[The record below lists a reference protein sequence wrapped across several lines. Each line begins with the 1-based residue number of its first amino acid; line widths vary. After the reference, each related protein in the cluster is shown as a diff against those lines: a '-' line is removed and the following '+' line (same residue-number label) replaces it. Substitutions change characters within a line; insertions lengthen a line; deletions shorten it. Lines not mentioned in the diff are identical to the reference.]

1 MTKSRGLI
9 WRYYAYR
16 ATNSA
21 GFYVPIAIL
30 FLEDK
35 GFGLDFVGFA
45 YAVFSFAM
53 VAGEV
58 PSGYLADWLGR
69 RETLALGSGLRVVTL
84 GAYPFADSAL
94 AYLALHV
101 VWATGWAFR
110 SGISDAWLY
119 EVLQARFDES
129 EFARIEGRGSTALL
143 ATSAAAAVVGGV
155 LYGVEPGLP
164 FLVNAAL
171 AGLGIPILF
180 SFPRVE
186 TGANDANTAD
196 GGDALTVREAVRML
210 RLQVERPEVRWLVA
224 YAALFS
230 GLFSVTRVFEQPS
243 LEAVGIPA
251 AGLGALYAGFKL
263 VSAGAASTAG
273 WFEQRLG
280 TRRVFALLVPV
291 YGLAFAGIAVFPPFV
306 VAVLFL
312 NRGIRVLTRP
322 IRNQYLNDRL
332 DDVGRA
338 TVLSGASMALS
349 LAGGVAKVLGGWLVA
364 GTGPLRLLPWAGVAT
379 AGAAGVLWLAVSPV
393 RDESEATA
401 SGESDRPTPSN

>member
-1 MTKSRGLI
+1 MTDSRGLI
-9 WRYYAYR
+9 WRYYAFR

-21 GFYVPIAIL
+21 GFYVPVAIL

-53 VAGEV
+53 VAGEI

-69 RETLALGSGLRVVTL
+69 RETLALGSGLRAATL
-84 GAYPFADSAL
+84 GAYPFADSAP

-101 VWATGWAFR
+101 VWATGWALR

-119 EVLQARFDES
+119 EVLEVRFDES

-164 FLVNAAL
+164 FLVNAVL

-180 SFPRVE
+180 SFPRIE
-186 TGANDANTAD
+186 ADASD
-196 GGDALTVREAVRML
+196 GDALTVGEAVEML
-210 RLQVERPEVRWLVA
+210 RLQVERPEIRWLVA
-224 YAALFS
+224 YAALFN
-230 GLFSVTRVFEQPS
+230 GLFSVTRVFEQPA
-243 LEAVGIPA
+243 LEAVGVPA

-273 WFEQRLG
+273 WFEERLG
-280 TRRVFALLVPV
+280 TRRVFALLVPA
-291 YGLAFAGIAVFPPFV
+291 YGLAFASIAVAPVLAVP
-306 VAVLFL
+306 VLFF
-312 NRGIRVLTRP
+312 NRGVRVLTRP

-349 LAGGVAKVLGGWLVA
+349 LAGGVAKILGGWLVA
-364 GTGPLRLLPWAGVAT
+364 GPGPIRFLPWAGVVT
-379 AGAAGVLWLAVSPV
+379 AGAAGLLWLAASPV
-393 RDESEATA
+393 RNDAEANGRSE
-401 SGESDRPTPSN
+401 RPAPTD